1 MKKIALKDTNPGD
14 TVMIA
19 GQPYNVLDTDFQGG
33 AFLLSRDILFEA
45 AFDKDNCNNW
55 ATSSLRKKLNGDFF
69 QKIAK
74 EIGEENIIEIER
86 DLTSEDGLKDY
97 RTCKDKITLITCN
110 EYRRYRYQIPDKD
123 DWWWTATA
131 YSTPYSGHSYN
142 ARLVSTDGSLS
153 GSHAYDGLC
162 GVVPG
167 LCLLRS
173 FEAELVEE
181 TPAEP

>member
-33 AFLLSRDILFEA
+33 MFLLSRDIIFEA
-45 AFDKDNCNNW
+45 AFDRDNCNNW
-55 ATSSLRKKLNGDFF
+55 TKSSLRKKLNGDFF

-74 EIGEENIIEIER
+74 EIGEENMIEIER

-97 RTCKDKITLITCN
+97 GTCKDKITLITCN

-131 YSTPYSGHSYN
+131 YSTPNSGYSSY
-142 ARLVSTDGSLS
+142 ARYVNTDGSLNDNTAFY
-153 GSHAYDGLC
+153 GHC

-167 LCLLRS
+167 LCLLPS

-181 TPAEP
+181 VE